1 MKKQIIK
8 NILIIVLG
16 VFIIIP
22 LISMIFNIDF
32 SRQEGFAGKDDSDNT
47 TTVTLTSSSDGTTPL
62 SIIPYDFGMK
72 VVDTATGSDLT
83 SSTLT
88 SASLSDTGD
97 ITSNLIYTSGT
108 SGAIA

>member
-32 SRQEGFAGKDDSDNT
+32 SRQEGFTDNT
-47 TTVTLTSSSDGTTPL
+47 IKINSDMAGGDFVGIDDGTPSDTIVGYLSKVDGTGWDLVLGSSSN
-62 SIIPYDFGMK
+62 DF
-72 VVDTATGSDLT
+72 
-83 SSTLT
+83 
-88 SASLSDTGD
+88 SLNDK
-97 ITSNLIYTSGT
+97 LL
-108 SGAIA
+108 